1 MAEITLEKKTKI
13 HGDLGNHLGKIIGL
27 ANARLSSAAA
37 AGWSIGELCP
47 YKLRANHHLSFSRW
61 NKLWQQDDYSSL
73 QHESRIGLPS
83 VLFCPLK

>member
-37 AGWSIGELCP
+37 AGWSIGKLCP
-47 YKLRANHHLSFSRW
+47 YKLPITIFRFLVGISYGSRMTTLAFNMRAGLDSRV
-61 NKLWQQDDYSSL
+61 SC
-73 QHESRIGLPS
+73 S
-83 VLFCPLK
+83 VL